1 MTTDSP
7 SVPPESHVIPWKSST
22 FPLPN
27 SPHPQAIKID
37 CSLILLWTVFQNFS
51 SKMKYEKHSLEY
63 VDLPMY
69 WTSLDDRRSL
79 FDTYGPFHL
88 DILGLQKRDTKKTQF
103 ELFFILSFY
112 LYHIITNVWS
122 AGTQISGQRCE
133 VQGVTSLF
141 RAPTPLGD
149 HLFEKSQL

>member
-1 MTTDSP
+1 M
-7 SVPPESHVIPWKSST
+7 
-22 FPLPN
+22 
-27 SPHPQAIKID
+27 
-37 CSLILLWTVFQNFS
+37 VFQNFS

-112 LYHIITNVWS
+112 LYHIITNV
-122 AGTQISGQRCE
+122 
-133 VQGVTSLF
+133 
-141 RAPTPLGD
+141 
-149 HLFEKSQL
+149 